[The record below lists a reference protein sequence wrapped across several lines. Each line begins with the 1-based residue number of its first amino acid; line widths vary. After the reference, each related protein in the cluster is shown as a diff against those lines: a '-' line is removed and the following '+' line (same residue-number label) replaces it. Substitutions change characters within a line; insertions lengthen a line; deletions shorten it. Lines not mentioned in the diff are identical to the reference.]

1 MTSLSRDIHS
11 DREKDIITKFNLNV
25 IDVLQRIYS
34 KDQSVNVELFLL
46 LVPKKNWKSNRKVFY
61 SSKEMWITEM

>member
-11 DREKDIITKFNLNV
+11 DREKDIIIKFNL
-25 IDVLQRIYS
+25 S
-34 KDQSVNVELFLL
+34 KDQAVNVELFLL
-46 LVPKKNWKSNRKVFY
+46 LVPKKNWKSNRNVFY